1 MLKVFESFAGI
12 GTQRMGLER
21 AGIDHEVV
29 GICEID
35 KFAIDSYQA
44 IHGET
49 KNYGD
54 ISKID
59 PKDLPD
65 FDLFTYSFPCTSISM
80 AGKQKGF
87 KKGSGTQSSL
97 LWECEKVIR
106 AKKPKYLLMENVK
119 NLVAN
124 KFKPG
129 FEEWLTA
136 LEELGYTNYYS
147 VLNAK
152 DFGIPQN
159 RERVF
164 CVSI

>member
-35 KFAIDSYQA
+35 KFAIESYQA

-65 FDLFTYSFPCTSISM
+65 FDLFTYSFPCQDISM

-87 KKGSGTQSSL
+87 DKDSGTRSSL
-97 LWECEKVIR
+97 LWECERIIE
-106 AKKPKYLLMENVK
+106 AKRPKYLLMENVK
-119 NLVAN
+119 ALTFKKN
-124 KFKPG
+124 KG
-129 FEEWLTA
+129 GIRNGLI
-136 LEELGYTNYYS
+136 YS
-147 VLNAK
+147 LL
-152 DFGIPQN
+152 
-159 RERVF
+159 
-164 CVSI
+164 